1 LVHGDGASAQGNWRV
16 QVAGTGLAGAPLQLR
31 LDLPDRL
38 IEVVD
43 QEIKECGQ
51 TTGLH
56 LGDDLE
62 CHLTPVKFINNFH
75 AGHMSLL

>member
-1 LVHGDGASAQGNWRV
+1 LVHGDGASAQGNWGV
-16 QVAGTGLAGAPLQLR
+16 QVAGAGLAGAPLQLC
-31 LDLPDRL
+31 LDLPDCL

-43 QEIKECGQ
+43 QEIKKCCQ

-62 CHLTPVKFINNFH
+62 CHLAPVKFINNFH